1 MTRPVGFEAAAE
13 ATWSAGRGATGGSV
27 VEPGAG
33 IGEQGPP
40 PDRQYLLHLHPL
52 EHLDHLDQADHLEQ
66 DNLVTSNA
74 SFQKR
79 TKKRVNPGKV
89 ESLLFT
95 GCRMSRPD
103 VSSVTS
109 TT

>member
-1 MTRPVGFEAAAE
+1 M
-13 ATWSAGRGATGGSV
+13 
-27 VEPGAG
+27 VEPGAR

-52 EHLDHLDQADHLEQ
+52 DYLDQADQLDQVDHIEGH
-66 DNLVTSNA
+66 DLVLQRKFSE
-74 SFQKR
+74 KD
-79 TKKRVNPGKV
+79 KKRVNPGKV

>member
-1 MTRPVGFEAAAE
+1 M
-13 ATWSAGRGATGGSV
+13 
-27 VEPGAG
+27 VEPGAR

-40 PDRQYLLHLHPL
+40 PDRQYLLHLQPL
-52 EHLDHLDQADHLEQ
+52 DHLDHLDQADQLDQVDHIEEH
-66 DNLVTSNA
+66 DLVLQRKFSE
-74 SFQKR
+74 KD
-79 TKKRVNPGKV
+79 KKRVNPGKV

>member
-1 MTRPVGFEAAAE
+1 MTRPVGFEAAE
-13 ATWSAGRGATGGSV
+13 ATWSAGRRATGGSV
-27 VEPGAG
+27 VEPGAR

-52 EHLDHLDQADHLEQ
+52 EHLDDLDQADHLEQ

-74 SFQKR
+74 GFQKN
-79 TKKRVNPGKV
+79 TKKRVNLGKV

-95 GCRMSRPD
+95 GCQMSRPD